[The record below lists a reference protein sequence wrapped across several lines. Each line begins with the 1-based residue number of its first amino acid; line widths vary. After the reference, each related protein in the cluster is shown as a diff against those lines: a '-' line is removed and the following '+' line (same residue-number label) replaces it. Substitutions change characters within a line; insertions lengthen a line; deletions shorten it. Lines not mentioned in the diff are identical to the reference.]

1 MWWVYHKKISSL
13 VKQKSLFMF
22 FNFIQIK
29 TLCKY
34 FSRNSLQQWTVK
46 RFLNDCFVNFIIIS
60 FSDCRKTCLRPLI
73 GRGTLNNNTCTCS
86 CSFGMGPNCD
96 GNSLIQYLYA
106 IRIWHHNDTWYV
118 HYHKAVRIVDLFM
131 CKSNHNP
138 VILNIWIWKV
148 YEICNT
154 LPNAIISQQPR
165 VSKQT

>member
-148 YEICNT
+148 SEICNT